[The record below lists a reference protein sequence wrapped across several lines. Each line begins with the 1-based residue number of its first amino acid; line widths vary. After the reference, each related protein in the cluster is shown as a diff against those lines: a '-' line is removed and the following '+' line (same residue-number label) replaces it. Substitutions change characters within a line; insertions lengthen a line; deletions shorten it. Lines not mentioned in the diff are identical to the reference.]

1 MFATSA
7 TLAKLKIIAFTD
19 PGFKKKAAEFDAMI
33 NPQDI
38 TLKEGINYEQAESL
52 GKSEAEPK
60 YKNHQGATLDFE
72 LTIDGTGVVTG
83 SADNVEEKLKKLR
96 EVTLKFDGSIHEPR
110 YVRVSWGEV
119 LFDGRCAS
127 LSTKYTLF
135 KPDGT
140 PLRATAT
147 LSFNSFMD
155 SETAAKKESTSSPDL
170 THVRSVRAGD
180 TLPLMCDQI
189 YNDSSKYLQ
198 VARFNGLVDFR
209 NLQPGTEI
217 FFPPLKK

>member
-1 MFATSA
+1 MTSA
-7 TLAKLKIIAFTD
+7 ARLAKLKIIAFTD
-19 PGFKKKAAEFDAMI
+19 PGFKKKATEFDAMI

-38 TLKEGINYEQAESL
+38 TLKEGINYEQAESI

-60 YKNHQGATLDFE
+60 YKSHKGSTLDFE

-83 SADNVEEKLKKLR
+83 VMDNVEDKLKKLR
-96 EVTLKFDGSIHEPR
+96 EVTLNFDGSIHQPR
-110 YVRVSWGEV
+110 YVRISWGEV
-119 LFDGRCAS
+119 LFDGRCIS

-135 KPDGT
+135 KPDGA

-147 LSFNSFMD
+147 LSFTSFMD
-155 SETAAKKESTSSPDL
+155 SETAAKLEKKSSPDL

-180 TLPLMCDQI
+180 TLPLLCEQI

-198 VARFNGLVDFR
+198 VARVNGLVDFR
-209 NLQPGTEI
+209 NLEPGTEI
-217 FFPPLKK
+217 HFPPLKK